1 MGIEETPPP
10 PLSKLSGFGKLT
22 LSLEL
27 KHFSGCVLIIV
38 LGLRCVLREDV

>member
-1 MGIEETPPP
+1 MGIEETP